1 MAINHVKT
9 PTDTYCGHIHS
20 TNTSKKL
27 ILKKTELPAV
37 SKPLHFIN
45 IENMSFDINSSR
57 NDSDELAQENLAE
70 LESTES
76 EAVESVN
83 NESKPSFWSMT
94 NGDMV
99 CLEEQI
105 TKTYYLAPKLGWTFS
120 EMTSLLYEDY

>member
-1 MAINHVKT
+1 MQ
-9 PTDTYCGHIHS
+9 
-20 TNTSKKL
+20 
-27 ILKKTELPAV
+27 AV

-45 IENMSFDINSSR
+45 IENVSFDINSSR

-70 LESTES
+70 LESIES
-76 EAVESVN
+76 EAVQSVK

-94 NGDMV
+94 NGDMA

-105 TKTYYLAPKLGWTFS
+105 AKTYYLAPKLGWTSF

>member
-1 MAINHVKT
+1 MQ
-9 PTDTYCGHIHS
+9 
-20 TNTSKKL
+20 
-27 ILKKTELPAV
+27 AV

-45 IENMSFDINSSR
+45 IENVSFDINSSR

-70 LESTES
+70 LESIES
-76 EAVESVN
+76 EAVQSVN

-94 NGDMV
+94 NGDMA

-105 TKTYYLAPKLGWTFS
+105 AKTIGPKNYYLAPKPGWTSF